1 MRIVYEYD
9 GNDEVSEQITDQTVN
24 DLLATAEDVAAAN
37 EADLED
43 VNLRFVTGKIP
54 TDNDILAVVGAS
66 LELALVTA

>member
-1 MRIVYEYD
+1 MLIVYEYD
-9 GNDEVSEQITDQTVN
+9 GNDEVTEEVTDQTVN

-54 TDNDILAVVGAS
+54 TDNDIVATADVTLDVV
-66 LELALVTA
+66 LVAI